1 MYEDGPPWGNGKGT
15 MYFSFKYF
23 LFFYFNQQ
31 RSGKMKKYSSN
42 NIPIVQPHAND
53 NADVLVHRTNPV
65 AQQMRGDATDVQFNL
80 TIRCKKNRIKRVKE

>member
-1 MYEDGPPWGNGKGT
+1 
-15 MYFSFKYF
+15 
-23 LFFYFNQQ
+23 
-31 RSGKMKKYSSN
+31 MKKYGSN

-80 TIRCKKNRIKRVKE
+80 TIRCKKIESSV

>member
-1 MYEDGPPWGNGKGT
+1 
-15 MYFSFKYF
+15 
-23 LFFYFNQQ
+23 
-31 RSGKMKKYSSN
+31 MKKYIYKPPISN

-80 TIRCKKNRIKRVKE
+80 TIRCKKNRIKRVKERERRKR